1 MNRIFGRLKYLC
13 VVGLIIITSS
23 AYAQDAE
30 TASPHFDAVFFYAAG
45 QAGIP
50 MGDLKKAIYNDLGN
64 MGGGL
69 SLGLLFNPYG
79 NKRSTPV
86 HVGLDFGYLTYGVDK
101 IPASGTNPPLKT
113 SFNVYTIGPAARILL
128 SHRNGFTPFI
138 DGSIGAKI
146 FNTRTKVDKDITHII
161 LNTNQPEVINTTN
174 DTSLGYSVGIGFF
187 NHKEAT
193 GSMTGSFT
201 LRVMYLWGN
210 EARYVLRDSITV
222 DANANVQFKTG
233 YTRTDM
239 ILVQLGLVIF
249 Q

>member
-1 MNRIFGRLKYLC
+1 MHFSARIICLGFTFFAIARSLF
-13 VVGLIIITSS
+13 
-23 AYAQDAE
+23 AQDAE
-30 TASPHFDAVFFYAAG
+30 PTSPSTDPVLFFAAG
-45 QAGIP
+45 QVGLP

-64 MGGGL
+64 MGGGV

-79 NKRSTPV
+79 TKRSTPV
-86 HVGLDFGYLTYGVDK
+86 HIGLDFGYLTYGVDK
-101 IPASGTNPPLKT
+101 IASSATNPALKT

-128 SHRNGFTPFI
+128 SHRGGFTPFI

-146 FNTRTKVDKDITHII
+146 FNTRTKVDKDITNII

-174 DTSLGYSVGIGFF
+174 DTSLGYSVGLGFF
-187 NHKEAT
+187 NRKQTT
-193 GSMTGSFT
+193 GSMAASFT

-222 DANANVQFKTG
+222 DSNANVQFKTG

-239 ILVQLGLVIF
+239 ILVQLGLMLF